1 MASETAEPLL
11 PRAEALAEKVM
22 NYSRDSILVNMRFLD
37 VALSGLIP
45 VQRMDIEGFASDG
58 AKIYYNP
65 LFLLK
70 RYKEEPAFA
79 VRMYLHILFHLIF
92 SHSFRFDRLDKEAF
106 LLAADMAAEAAVLE
120 LAIPGTGLIRDEEKL
135 RKLRAVK
142 EEAGALTAEKIYRY
156 IRNSGAGCKWQKELS
171 ELFFMDSHELW
182 AEKEKLVI
190 SMEQWKKLSERV
202 QADLKSFY
210 KG

>member
-1 MASETAEPLL
+1 MSDLESKTGRMASETAAPLL

-79 VRMYLHILFHLIF
+79 VRMYLHILF
-92 SHSFRFDRLDKEAF
+92 
-106 LLAADMAAEAAVLE
+106 
-120 LAIPGTGLIRDEEKL
+120 
-135 RKLRAVK
+135 
-142 EEAGALTAEKIYRY
+142 
-156 IRNSGAGCKWQKELS
+156 
-171 ELFFMDSHELW
+171 
-182 AEKEKLVI
+182 
-190 SMEQWKKLSERV
+190 
-202 QADLKSFY
+202 
-210 KG
+210 

>member
-1 MASETAEPLL
+1 MASETAAPLL

-156 IRNSGAGCKWQKELS
+156 IRNSGAGCKWQKS
-171 ELFFMDSHELW
+171 FRNSFLW
-182 AEKEKLVI
+182 IPTNSGQK
-190 SMEQWKKLSERV
+190 R
-202 QADLKSFY
+202 KSW
-210 KG
+210 